1 MAQDRGV
8 SAASRERFADIVR
21 AGGAAGDPADVR
33 LDRALLMLS
42 AETQPDDEVSGT
54 GLDEVERRWLAELDE
69 LAESVPAEGRDDSRL
84 RAVLSGFQGAS
95 SDYSLLESSLLPDV
109 LRRRRGL
116 PILLSSVWTEVAR
129 RAGVPAYGVGLPG
142 HFVVGVGDPD
152 GVRVLVDPW
161 SGGRLLPFDRARDIA
176 AETGRSLRPE
186 HLRPHDPIDT
196 IDRVLANV
204 RAWAS
209 TPERSR
215 HRVWAAELGL
225 LLPRHDLGLR
235 REYGEALIAVGRYVE
250 ASRLLEDYADLVAGP
265 MPLEAE
271 HARRVARQAR
281 ARLN

>member
-1 MAQDRGV
+1 V
-8 SAASRERFADIVR
+8 SAASRERFADVVR

-33 LDRALLMLS
+33 LDLALLLLS
-42 AETQPDDEVSGT
+42 AEAMPEEVASGT
-54 GLDEVERRWLAELDE
+54 GLDRIVAHGLAELDA
-69 LAESVPAEGRDDSRL
+69 LAGHVPAEGRDDLRL
-84 RAVLSGFQGAS
+84 RTALGGFAGAP
-95 SDYSLLESSLLPDV
+95 SDYAHLESSLLPDV

-116 PILLSSVWTEVAR
+116 PILLSTVWTEVAR

-152 GVRVLVDPW
+152 GTRVLVDPFT
-161 SGGRLLPFDRARDIA
+161 GGRLLPYDRARDIA

-196 IDRVLANV
+196 IDRVLGNI
-204 RAWAS
+204 RGWAT
-209 TPERSR
+209 TPERAR
-215 HRVWAAELGL
+215 HRVWAAELAL

-250 ASRLLEDYADLVAGP
+250 ASGVLEEYADVVAGP

-271 HARRVARQAR
+271 HARRIARQAR
-281 ARLN
+281 SRLN

>member
-1 MAQDRGV
+1 M
-8 SAASRERFADIVR
+8 SAASRERFGEVVR

-33 LDRALLMLS
+33 LDLALLLLS
-42 AETQPDDEVSGT
+42 AEALPQEAVSGA
-54 GLDEVERRWLAELDE
+54 GLDTLLAQGLAVLDSLAED
-69 LAESVPAEGRDDSRL
+69 VPAEGRDDQRL
-84 RAVLSGFQGAS
+84 RAALSGFQGAS
-95 SDYSLLESSLLPDV
+95 ADFSRLESSLLPDV

-116 PILLSSVWTEVAR
+116 PILLSTVWTEVAR

-152 GVRVLVDPW
+152 GTRVLVDPFQ
-161 SGGRLLPFDRARDIA
+161 GGTLLPYDRARDMA

-204 RAWAS
+204 RAWAG
-209 TPERSR
+209 TPERAR
-215 HRVWAAELGL
+215 HRLWAAELGL
-225 LLPRHDLGLR
+225 MLPRHDLGLR
-235 REYGEALIAVGRYVE
+235 REYGEALIAVGSYVE
-250 ASRLLEDYADLVAGP
+250 ASRVLEEYAETVAGP

-271 HARRVARQAR
+271 HARRIARQAR